1 MKRVASIDKELEHVE
16 FLDLFDLE
24 MIQKLQDSFSSAT
37 GVASIITKPDG
48 TPITKPSNFCRLC
61 KDIIRKTELGV
72 KNCYY
77 SDSIIGRQN
86 TSGPIFQNCLSG
98 GLLDG
103 GASISVGNKQIANW
117 LIGQVK
123 SEETHDE
130 EIMMYADE
138 IGADKEKFRNALSEV
153 KIMSVHQFENIA
165 DSLFIFANQL
175 SEKAYDNLQ
184 LKLNKDQL
192 ELLVQE
198 KTVDLEAAIEQLRA
212 TNEDLSFKNNI
223 IHEQNGKLKKALK
236 RLKETQKQLIQSE
249 KMASLGVL
257 TAGIAHEIN
266 NPLNFLQGAYIGL
279 ENYFEEF
286 GSEDENT
293 TQLLLDSIKTG
304 VERASKIVKG
314 LNQFS
319 RESTTL
325 DEECN
330 VHLILD
336 NCLIMMFNQLRHRVV
351 VLKDYCNESL
361 IVKGNVGKLHQVF
374 INVLSNA
381 VYSIQDEGEI
391 HIITK
396 KEKENVI
403 IEIIDNGMGISP
415 QNISHVTEPF
425 FTTKPPGDGTGLGL
439 SISYSIIKEHQGI
452 IEFESVID
460 KGTKVMIILPEKES

>member
-198 KTVDLEAAIEQLRA
+198 KTVDLEACHRTIKSYKRR
-212 TNEDLSFKNNI
+212 FI
-223 IHEQNGKLKKALK
+223 I
-236 RLKETQKQLIQSE
+236 
-249 KMASLGVL
+249 
-257 TAGIAHEIN
+257 
-266 NPLNFLQGAYIGL
+266 
-279 ENYFEEF
+279 
-286 GSEDENT
+286 
-293 TQLLLDSIKTG
+293 
-304 VERASKIVKG
+304 
-314 LNQFS
+314 
-319 RESTTL
+319 
-325 DEECN
+325 
-330 VHLILD
+330 
-336 NCLIMMFNQLRHRVV
+336 
-351 VLKDYCNESL
+351 
-361 IVKGNVGKLHQVF
+361 
-374 INVLSNA
+374 
-381 VYSIQDEGEI
+381 
-391 HIITK
+391 
-396 KEKENVI
+396 
-403 IEIIDNGMGISP
+403 
-415 QNISHVTEPF
+415 
-425 FTTKPPGDGTGLGL
+425 
-439 SISYSIIKEHQGI
+439 
-452 IEFESVID
+452 
-460 KGTKVMIILPEKES
+460 

>member
-1 MKRVASIDKELEHVE
+1 M
-16 FLDLFDLE
+16 
-24 MIQKLQDSFSSAT
+24 
-37 GVASIITKPDG
+37 
-48 TPITKPSNFCRLC
+48 
-61 KDIIRKTELGV
+61 
-72 KNCYY
+72 
-77 SDSIIGRQN
+77 
-86 TSGPIFQNCLSG
+86 
-98 GLLDG
+98 
-103 GASISVGNKQIANW
+103 
-117 LIGQVK
+117 
-123 SEETHDE
+123 
-130 EIMMYADE
+130 
-138 IGADKEKFRNALSEV
+138 
-153 KIMSVHQFENIA
+153 
-165 DSLFIFANQL
+165 
-175 SEKAYDNLQ
+175 
-184 LKLNKDQL
+184 
-192 ELLVQE
+192 
-198 KTVDLEAAIEQLRA
+198 
-212 TNEDLSFKNNI
+212 
-223 IHEQNGKLKKALK
+223 
-236 RLKETQKQLIQSE
+236 
-249 KMASLGVL
+249 
-257 TAGIAHEIN
+257 
-266 NPLNFLQGAYIGL
+266 QGAYIGL